1 MNQKNKSFS
10 CDECGRPISHF
21 GNCLACNIKKS
32 KEANEKRGVGY
43 NTNGN
48 TNDKMTASKD
58 IRIAEE
64 KKFIFPFPSM
74 RASQKEMIDDVR
86 SAVGGKKHLIADA
99 PTGLGKTIAALF
111 PAVEYVVN
119 NGKTVFFLTS
129 RLSQHKAAVETLKMM
144 KQAQTQTPE
153 ASYSLGNEF
162 SAVDIIGKKHLC
174 SHDVKDMDSSM
185 FSNFCS
191 AMIKEKKCAYYK
203 NFYRKDLSEER
214 TSLIEII
221 SSRGPMSTEEA
232 MNLTSGR
239 YCTYEMLMETAKK
252 ADVIIGDYFHL
263 FGMGDKF
270 LKRMGKSM
278 EDIIII
284 VDEAHNIAARLRSH
298 MSFRLSTRTCELAA
312 KEAAS
317 FAENDARDYAKDI
330 GKILQG
336 IGKKHLFNAQE
347 SLVSREEL
355 TDKIAGYDKIT
366 AKMAGIAEN
375 ILEERK
381 VSFIGRVASFLDS
394 WKKDDIGYA
403 RIISRERIRGQDH
416 IALQFNCLDP
426 SLISK
431 SIIQQS
437 HSSILMSGT
446 LSPMEMHRDLLGMEA
461 LRTVMKSYIS
471 PFPKHNRKNIIAT
484 GITTKYKERTA
495 DNFARIANKI
505 LLCVH
510 AVKGNAAVFF
520 PSYEMRNNILD
531 IISPAVKKRI
541 ILEDSKMTKEERD
554 RIKNEMEKHA
564 KPIDAKGVKQFGAV
578 LFGVL
583 GGSFSEGI
591 DLPGDL
597 LNGVI
602 IVGLPLE
609 RPNLSIKV
617 LIDYYDKRFQRGINY
632 GYIYPAMIKVMQA
645 SGRCIRSESDRGV
658 IVFADERFTW
668 ENYRRIFPKTWDF
681 VVTERPELE
690 ILKFFGDS
698 KQKSLQDSY
707 KDLEKKSAELP

>member
-1 MNQKNKSFS
+1 MDKPIDDQSIDAFGVIRLSSRNTEKKFTCMLCQ
-10 CDECGRPISHF
+10 RPINHKGCCFS
-21 GNCLACNIKKS
+21 CNIKKS
-32 KEANEKRGVGY
+32 KEANEKMGVDY
-43 NTNGN
+43 NA
-48 TNDKMTASKD
+48 NDKMTESKD
-58 IRIAEE
+58 IRTAEE
-64 KKFIFPFPSM
+64 RKFIFPFPTI

-86 SAVGGKKHLIADA
+86 SAVQNRKHLVADA

-111 PAVEYVVN
+111 PAVEYAVN

-144 KQAQTQTPE
+144 KF
-153 ASYSLGNEF
+153 SGNEF

-203 NFYRKDLSEER
+203 NFYRRDLDIER
-214 TSLIEII
+214 NGIINII
-221 SSRGPMSTEEA
+221 SSRGPMGTEEA
-232 MNLTSGR
+232 MNLASGR

-252 ADVIIGDYFHL
+252 ADVVIGDYFHL

-270 LKRMGKSM
+270 LKRIGKGM
-278 EDIIII
+278 EDVIII

-317 FAENDARDYAKDI
+317 FAENDAKDYAKDI
-330 GKILQG
+330 GKVLQG
-336 IGKKHLFNAQE
+336 IGKKHLFNVQE
-347 SLVSREEL
+347 SLVSKEEL

-366 AKMAGIAEN
+366 AKMAGISEN

-381 VSFIGRVASFLDS
+381 ISFIGRVASFLDS

-431 SIIQQS
+431 NIIQQS
-437 HSSILMSGT
+437 HSTILMSGT
-446 LSPMEMHRDLLGMEA
+446 LSPMEMHRDLLGMESE
-461 LRTVMKSYIS
+461 RTTMKSYVS

-495 DNFARIANKI
+495 GNLARIANKT

-510 AVKGNAAVFF
+510 AIRGNAAVFF

-531 IISPAVKKRI
+531 IIKPSVRKRI
-541 ILEDSKMTKEERD
+541 ILEDSRMTKDERD
-554 RIKNEMEKHA
+554 RIKSEMEKHS
-564 KPIDAKGVKQFGAV
+564 KPNQHGAV

-597 LNGVI
+597 LNGVV

-609 RPNLSIKV
+609 RPNLSVKV

-645 SGRCIRSESDRGV
+645 SGRCIRSESDRGI

-690 ILKFFGDS
+690 IQKFFGDY
-698 KQKSLQDSY
+698 KQSDL
-707 KDLEKKSAELP
+707 KDF

>member
-32 KEANEKRGVGY
+32 KEANEKIGVNY
-43 NTNGN
+43 N
-48 TNDKMTASKD
+48 TNDKMTANKD

-74 RASQKEMIDDVR
+74 RASQKEMISDVR
-86 SAVGGKKHLIADA
+86 SAVESKRHLIADA

-111 PAVEYVVN
+111 PAVEYAVN

-144 KQAQTQTPE
+144 KLAQTQTPAQDDHKLDAE
-153 ASYSLGNEF
+153 GVIHHSSSNLASYSLGNEF

-203 NFYRKDLSEER
+203 NFYRRDLDIER
-214 TSLIEII
+214 NGIINII

-232 MNLTSGR
+232 MNLVSGR

-270 LKRMGKSM
+270 LKRMGKGM

-317 FAENDARDYAKDI
+317 FAENEARDYAKDI
-330 GKILQG
+330 GKTLQG

-366 AKMAGIAEN
+366 AKMAGISEN

-431 SIIQQS
+431 GIIQQS
-437 HSSILMSGT
+437 HSAILMSGT

-461 LRTVMKSYIS
+461 PRTAMKSYIS

-510 AVKGNAAVFF
+510 AIKGNAAVFF
-520 PSYEMRNNILD
+520 PSYEIRNNILD
-531 IISPAVKKRI
+531 IISPAVRKRI
-541 ILEDSKMTKEERD
+541 ILEDNKMTKDERD
-554 RIKNEMEKHA
+554 RIKNEMEKHS
-564 KPIDAKGVKQFGAV
+564 KPNQHGAV

-597 LNGVI
+597 LNGVV

-681 VVTERPELE
+681 VVTERPEIE
-690 ILKFFGDS
+690 IQKFFGDS
-698 KQKSLQDSY
+698 KQADL
-707 KDLEKKSAELP
+707 KDF